1 MMAHGAVERFT
12 IAIPDDVIA
21 DLRERLG
28 RTRLPGEVRDSG
40 WQYGASLAYLKEL
53 IEYWRMRYDW
63 RKHERDLNTMAH
75 NKVPID
81 SCPIHFI
88 HQPGVGPNPI
98 PLLLLHGWPGSIAE
112 FQQIIPMLTDPA
124 RHGGDAREAFT
135 VVAPSLPGYGFSDDP
150 RVPGVDVKRI
160 AEICHELMTQVLG
173 YQRFGVQ
180 GGDWGAII
188 ASRIGH
194 AYPKDVIGVHLNM
207 VALGPAEGRKALA
220 DDAESKRFLDGMRK
234 FSEEETGYQQIQGTK
249 PQTLAYGLNDSPA
262 GLAAWIVEKFRTWSD
277 CSGDLESRF
286 TKDQLL
292 TNITIYWVTQ
302 SINSSTRLYYEAR
315 HGPYRLAPG
324 ERVEPPTGVALFPAE
339 LIRPPRAYAEKAY
352 NLKRW
357 TVMPR
362 GGHFAAMEEP
372 ALLAD
377 DIRAF
382 FRDIGRS

>member
-1 MMAHGAVERFT
+1 MAHGAVEKFT
-12 IAIPDDVIA
+12 IAVPDEVLA
-21 DLRERLG
+21 DLRERLA

-40 WQYGASLAYLKEL
+40 WDYGTNLGYLKEL
-53 IEYWRMRYDW
+53 IDYWRTKYDW
-63 RKHERDLNTMAH
+63 RKHERELNALRH
-75 NKVPID
+75 FKVTING
-81 SCPIHFI
+81 CPIHFI
-88 HQPGVGPNPI
+88 HQPGVGPNPK

-124 RHGGDAREAFT
+124 RHGGDAGDAFT

-150 RVPGVDVKRI
+150 HVPGMKIEPI
-160 AEICHELMTQVLG
+160 AEIFQELMTQVLG

-180 GGDWGAII
+180 GGDWGSII

-194 AYPKDVIGVHLNM
+194 AYPKNVIGVHLNM
-207 VALGPAEGRKALA
+207 VALGPPEGRKALTG
-220 DDAESKRFLDGMRK
+220 DEDSKRFLDGMKK
-234 FSEEETGYQQIQGTK
+234 FSSKETGYQQIQGTK

-277 CSGDLESRF
+277 CGGNVESRF

-302 SINSSTRLYYEAR
+302 SINSSTRLYYEVR
-315 HGPYRLAPG
+315 HSPYRLGPG
-324 ERVEPPTGVALFPAE
+324 ERVEAPTGIALFPRE
-339 LIRPPRAYAEKAY
+339 MIRPPRAYAEKAY
-352 NLKRW
+352 NIKRW
-357 TVMPR
+357 TEMPR

-382 FRDIGRS
+382 FTEVGR